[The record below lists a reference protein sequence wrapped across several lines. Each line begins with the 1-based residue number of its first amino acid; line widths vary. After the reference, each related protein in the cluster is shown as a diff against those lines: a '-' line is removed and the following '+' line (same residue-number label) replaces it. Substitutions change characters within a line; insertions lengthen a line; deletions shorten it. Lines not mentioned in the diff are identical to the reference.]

1 MSAQYIKLILG
12 LYTCNI
18 TWLPK
23 YTNTHKV
30 NQMINHL
37 HLNIQI
43 LPLIIIQKLC
53 INIQQ
58 YTCQTKMLGYMY
70 FKVSKKIYIVY
81 M

>member
-1 MSAQYIKLILG
+1 
-12 LYTCNI
+12 
-18 TWLPK
+18 
-23 YTNTHKV
+23 
-30 NQMINHL
+30 MINHL
-37 HLNIQI
+37 HINIQI